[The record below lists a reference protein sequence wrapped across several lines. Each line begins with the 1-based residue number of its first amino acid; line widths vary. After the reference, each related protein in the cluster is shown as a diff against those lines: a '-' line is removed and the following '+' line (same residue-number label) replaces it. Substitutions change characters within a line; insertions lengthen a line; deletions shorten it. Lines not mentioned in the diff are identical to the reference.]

1 MNFEPSTAFL
11 RKDFMSVFLTS
22 DKPRFDLVPASPA
35 VRPHQIVLFADA
47 PQQERQH
54 ALDQI
59 KRLVGEGDESAVAVL
74 GQWRDS
80 GLALE

>member
-1 MNFEPSTAFL
+1 
-11 RKDFMSVFLTS
+11 MSIFKTS

-47 PQQERQH
+47 PRQERQQ

-59 KRLVGEGDESAVAVL
+59 KRLVDEGDESAIVVL
-74 GQWRDS
+74 EQFETLKES
-80 GLALE
+80 LKNSL